1 MSMDLE
7 VHPVVDSGDHPPDRE
22 KKMPGIRMKFKDPSQ
37 RFNPEDHE
45 ESLQAKLEL
54 IFGSQNVIKDISFSE
69 DREYVYIELKDP
81 EGTV

>member
-1 MSMDLE
+1 MPMDLE
-7 VHPVVDSGDHPPDRE
+7 VLPVVDSGDHPPDGE

-45 ESLQAKLEL
+45 ESLQAKIKL

-69 DREYVYIELKDP
+69 DQEYVYIELKDP